1 MSGNSRQTNLFEFAF
16 SKNGGNRTHKPQDA
30 PQQPSQQASTQSTSS
45 SFPTPSSSSTTT
57 PQSSQSQSRSDGGG
71 GDRSNPSLASVSA
84 ETRTVL
90 PRILPNLPHL
100 NASKSESLHMDYL
113 PPLKASACPAHTPRA
128 KIKIVNAD
136 TLNAAIDLAAQRP
149 DGGRVAVLNMASDI
163 HPGGGWLKGAVAQ
176 EEAICYRSSLYL
188 SLHKRYYPFKRRGGV
203 YTPDV
208 VVIRSDMASGHRLL
222 VPGIAYADL
231 PVVSVLSIAAI
242 RRPEVRRRKVVT
254 TAGTEEVYEF
264 ARTGDRALT
273 MEKMRLCLRMA
284 ASRDHSLLVL
294 GALGCG
300 AFRNPPEEVARCW
313 LEVLDEAEFGAG
325 GGGRFGSRFTIAR
338 MRATLKYLMSCWA
351 VSWSKRCDAGI
362 TNVSVLICSK

>member
-1 MSGNSRQTNLFEFAF
+1 MSGKPRQTNLFEFAF
-16 SKNGGNRTHKPQDA
+16 SRSGGNRTPTSQDA
-30 PQQPSQQASTQSTSS
+30 PRQRSQQPSTTQL
-45 SFPTPSSSSTTT
+45 TPSSSPAPSFASTTTT
-57 PQSSQSQSRSDGGG
+57 PQSSQSQSRG

-90 PRILPNLPHL
+90 PQILANLPRL
-100 NASKSESLHMDYL
+100 DASKSESLHMDYL
-113 PPLKASACPAHTPRA
+113 PPLKSSACPAYTPRA

-176 EEAICYRSSLYL
+176 EEAMCYRSSLYL

-208 VVIRSDMASGHRLL
+208 VVVRGDMASGHRML
-222 VPGIAYADL
+222 VPGVAYADL
-231 PVVSVLSIAAI
+231 PVVSVLSVAAI
-242 RRPEVRRRKVVT
+242 RRPEVRRRQVVT
-254 TAGTEEVYEF
+254 TAGTEEVWEF
-264 ARTGDRALT
+264 ASAGDRTLT

-284 ASRDHSLLVL
+284 ASRGHSLLVL

-300 AFRNPPEEVARCW
+300 AFRNPPEAVARCW
-313 LEVLDEAEFGAG
+313 LEVLDEAEFGG
-325 GGGRFGSRFTIAR
+325 GWWREVWFAVYDRKNEGNFEVFDDLLGG
-338 MRATLKYLMSCWA
+338 
-351 VSWSKRCDAGI
+351 VE
-362 TNVSVLICSK
+362 V